1 MSELR
6 LRAARPGS
14 GIRRTLAEV
23 RLAGGDGRPL
33 DVVLEDGLVAD
44 LRPAG
49 TGPVEGEVTDAAGRW
64 ILPGLWDFHV
74 HFTQWAQTS
83 RRFDLSGTR
92 TAAEVLAAVDSHT
105 APTSDAPTGPDEPA
119 VGFGFRNA
127 LWPDAADLAAF
138 DRVSHGR
145 AAILIAA
152 DLHCVWLNSAAL
164 WRYGHS
170 DSATGI
176 LREEDAF
183 AVLQS
188 IDSAPESVV
197 DGWVR
202 DAADAASARGVVG
215 IVDFEMAWNLESW
228 SRRIAA
234 GAIALRTRFGIYPQ
248 HLDRAIE
255 ERLRS
260 GQILPHTH
268 GLLEVGSLKVI
279 TDGSLNTRTAYC
291 VDEYPGLAA
300 TEHPRGVLNVP
311 PGELVSL
318 MSRARDAG
326 LESAIHAIGD
336 QANTHVLDAFAA
348 TGARGSVEHAQLLSA
363 DDIARFAALG
373 VTASVQP
380 EHAMDDRDVAERY
393 WAGRTDRAFTL
404 RSILDAGGTLA
415 LGSDAPVAPL
425 DPWLAISAAVARS
438 RDGRAPWH
446 PEQSISVAEAIA
458 ASTRDGSTTVRAGQ
472 VADLVLVDRDPYAA
486 TADELRRMPVSATI
500 LNGRDTFT
508 SL

>member
-1 MSELR
+1 VSEFR

-14 GIRRTLAEV
+14 GIRRTLTDV
-23 RLAGGDGRPL
+23 RLAGGDGRPV
-33 DVVLEDGLVAD
+33 DVVLEDGRVAE

-49 TGPVEGEVTDAAGRW
+49 MRPAEGETTNADGRW
-64 ILPGLWDFHV
+64 ILPGLWDSHV

-92 TAAEVLAAVDSHT
+92 AAADVLEVVDANT
-105 APTSDAPTGPDEPA
+105 PPGTDETA
-119 VGFGFRNA
+119 VGFGFRDA
-127 LWPDAADLAAF
+127 LWPDAANLAAF

-145 AAILIAA
+145 AVILIAA

-164 WRYGHS
+164 RQHGHS
-170 DSATGI
+170 GHPTGL

-183 AVLQS
+183 AVHRT
-188 IDSAPESVV
+188 IDAAPAVVV
-197 DGWVR
+197 DGWAN
-202 DAADAASARGVVG
+202 DAAEAAAARGVVG

-228 SRRIAA
+228 TRRIAA
-234 GAIALRTRFGIYPQ
+234 GTLALRTRFNIYPH
-248 HLDRAIE
+248 HLDRAIA
-255 ERLRS
+255 ERLRT

-291 VDEYPGLAA
+291 VDPYPGMSGS
-300 TEHPRGVLNVP
+300 EHSHGILNVP
-311 PGELVSL
+311 PEELTAL

-336 QANTHVLDAFAA
+336 QANAHVLDAFES
-348 TGARGSVEHAQLLSA
+348 TGSRGSVEHAQLLSA

-380 EHAMDDRDVAERY
+380 EHAMDDRDVADRY
-393 WAGRTDRAFTL
+393 WAGRTGRAFPL

-425 DPWLAISAAVARS
+425 DPWLAISAAVSRS

-446 PEQSISVAEAIA
+446 PEQSVSVAEAIA
-458 ASTRDGSTTVRAGQ
+458 ASTRTGSAIVRAGQ
-472 VADLVLVDRDPYAA
+472 VADLVLVEVDPYAA
-486 TADELRRMPVSATI
+486 TPEERRQMPVAATI
-500 LNGRDTFT
+500 LNGRDTFST
-508 SL
+508 L

>member
-1 MSELR
+1 MSEFR

-14 GIRRTLAEV
+14 GIRRTIADV
-23 RLAGGDGRPL
+23 RLAGGDGSL
-33 DVVLEDGLVAD
+33 VDVVLEDGLVAD

-49 TGPVEGEVTDAAGRW
+49 ARPPEGETTKADGRW
-64 ILPGLWDFHV
+64 ILPGLWDSHV

-83 RRFDLSGTR
+83 RRFDLSGTA
-92 TAAEVLAAVDSHT
+92 TAVDVLAAVDANT
-105 APTSDAPTGPDEPA
+105 QGGPADEPA
-119 VGFGFRNA
+119 VGFGFRDA
-127 LWPDAADLAAF
+127 LWPDTADLAAF

-145 AAILIAA
+145 VVILIAG

-164 WRYGHS
+164 LRYGQGGH
-170 DSATGI
+170 ATGL

-183 AVLQS
+183 AVHRS
-188 IDSAPESVV
+188 IDAAPEDVV
-197 DGWVR
+197 DGWVS
-202 DAADAASARGVVG
+202 DAAAAAAARGVVG
-215 IVDFEMAWNLESW
+215 VIDFEMAWNVESW
-228 SRRIAA
+228 ARRIAA
-234 GAIALRTRFGIYPQ
+234 GTISLRARFGVYPQ
-248 HLDRAIE
+248 HLDRAIA
-255 ERLRS
+255 ERLRT

-291 VDEYPGLAA
+291 VDPYPGLAGA
-300 TEHPRGVLNVP
+300 DSHGVLTVP
-311 PGELVSL
+311 PGELTAL

-326 LESAIHAIGD
+326 LDSAIHAIGD
-336 QANTHVLDAFAA
+336 QANTQVLDAFAA
-348 TGARGSVEHAQLLSA
+348 TGSRGSVEHAQLLST
-363 DDIARFAALG
+363 DDIGRFAALG

-380 EHAMDDRDVAERY
+380 EHAMDDRDVADRY

-404 RSILDAGGTLA
+404 RSILDAGGTLT

-425 DPWLAISAAVARS
+425 DPWLAISAAVGRS

-458 ASTRDGSTTVRAGQ
+458 ASTRTGSATVQAGQ
-472 VADLVLVDRDPYAA
+472 VADLVIVDRDPFAV
-486 TADELRRMPVSATI
+486 TPENLRRMPVAATI

-508 SL
+508 TL

>member
-1 MSELR
+1 MSEFR
-6 LRAARPGS
+6 LRSARPGS
-14 GIRRTLAEV
+14 GIRRTVTDV
-23 RLAGGDGRPL
+23 RVAGAGPSPF
-33 DVVLEDGLVAD
+33 DVVLEDGLVAEI
-44 LRPAG
+44 RPAG
-49 TGPVEGEVTDAAGRW
+49 SRPAEGETTNAGGRW
-64 ILPGLWDFHV
+64 ILPGLWDSHV

-83 RRFDLSGTR
+83 RRFDLSRTSSAADVLTAVGDHTPPGT
-92 TAAEVLAAVDSHT
+92 
-105 APTSDAPTGPDEPA
+105 DEPA
-119 VGFGFRNA
+119 VGFGFRDA
-127 LWPDAADLAAF
+127 MWPDALEIAAF

-145 AAILIAA
+145 AVILISA

-164 WRYGHS
+164 RRYGHS
-170 DSATGI
+170 GSATGL

-183 AVLQS
+183 TVLRGL
-188 IDSAPESVV
+188 DSVPASVV
-197 DGWVR
+197 DGWVG
-202 DAADAASARGVVG
+202 DAADAAAARGVVG

-228 SRRIAA
+228 SRRITA
-234 GAIALRTRFGIYPQ
+234 GTIALRTRFGIYPQ
-248 HLDRAIE
+248 HLDLAAA

-260 GQILPHTH
+260 GQIMPHTH

-279 TDGSLNTRTAYC
+279 ADGSLNTRTAYC
-291 VDEYPGLAA
+291 VDEYPGLSG
-300 TEHPRGVLNVP
+300 TGHSHGVLNVP
-311 PGELVSL
+311 QNELISL

-326 LESAIHAIGD
+326 LDSAIHAIGD

-348 TGARGSVEHAQLLSA
+348 TGSRGSVEHAQLLSA

-393 WAGRTDRAFTL
+393 WEGRTDRAFTL

-425 DPWLAISAAVARS
+425 DPWQAISAAVGRS

-446 PEQSISVAEAIA
+446 PEQSITVAEAIA
-458 ASTRDGSTTVRAGQ
+458 ASTRNGSAIVKAGQ
-472 VADLVLVDRDPYAA
+472 VADLVLVDGNPYAA
-486 TADELRRMPVSATI
+486 TAEELRWMPVAATI
-500 LNGRDTFT
+500 LNGRDTFS

>member
-1 MSELR
+1 VSEFR

-14 GIRRTLAEV
+14 GIRRTLTEV
-23 RLAGGDGRPL
+23 RLAGGDGRPV
-33 DVVLEDGLVAD
+33 DVVLEDGLVAE

-49 TGPVEGEVTDAAGRW
+49 TRPAEGETANAAGRW
-64 ILPGLWDFHV
+64 ILPGLWDSHV

-92 TAAEVLAAVDSHT
+92 TAAEVLAAVDANT
-105 APTSDAPTGPDEPA
+105 PPGTEETA
-119 VGFGFRNA
+119 VGFGFRDA
-127 LWPDAADLAAF
+127 LWPDAANLAAF

-145 AAILIAA
+145 AVLLIAA

-164 WRYGHS
+164 RQHGHCGH
-170 DSATGI
+170 ATGL

-183 AVLQS
+183 AVHRS
-188 IDSAPESVV
+188 VDTAPETVV

-202 DAADAASARGVVG
+202 DAAEAAAARGVVG
-215 IVDFEMAWNLESW
+215 IVDFEMAWNLEPW

-234 GAIALRTRFGIYPQ
+234 GTLALRARFGIYP
-248 HLDRAIE
+248 HDLDRAIA

-291 VDEYPGLAA
+291 VDEYSGMAG
-300 TEHPRGVLNVP
+300 TEHSHGILTIP
-311 PGELVSL
+311 PDELVSL
-318 MSRARDAG
+318 MSHARDAG
-326 LESAIHAIGD
+326 LDSAIHAIGD
-336 QANTHVLDAFAA
+336 QANTHVLDAFATTA
-348 TGARGSVEHAQLLSA
+348 SRGSVEHAQLLSVG
-363 DDIARFAALG
+363 DIGRFAALG

-380 EHAMDDRDVAERY
+380 EHAMDDRDVADRY
-393 WAGRTDRAFTL
+393 WAGRTGRAFTL

-425 DPWLAISAAVARS
+425 DPWLAISAAVSRS
-438 RDGRAPWH
+438 RDGRVPWH
-446 PEQSISVAEAIA
+446 PEQSVSVAEAIA
-458 ASTRDGSTTVRAGQ
+458 ASTRTGRATVRAGQ
-472 VADLVLVDRDPYAA
+472 VADLVLVDVDPYAA
-486 TADELRRMPVSATI
+486 SPAELRGMPVGATI

-508 SL
+508 TL

>member
-1 MSELR
+1 VTEFR
-6 LRAARPGS
+6 LHAARPGS
-14 GIRRTLAEV
+14 GVRRTLTEV
-23 RLAGGDGRPL
+23 RLAGGDGQAVDL
-33 DVVLEDGLVAD
+33 LLEDGLVSD
-44 LRPAG
+44 VRPAG
-49 TGPVEGEVTDAAGRW
+49 TRPAEGETVNAAGRW
-64 ILPGLWDFHV
+64 ILPGLWDLHV

-83 RRFDLSGTR
+83 RRFDLSGTT
-92 TAAEVLAAVDSHT
+92 TAADVLAAVDANTPSGT
-105 APTSDAPTGPDEPA
+105 DEPA
-119 VGFGFRNA
+119 VGFGFRDA
-127 LWPDAADLAAF
+127 LWPDAMDLAAF
-138 DRVSHGR
+138 DRASHGR
-145 AAILIAA
+145 AVVLIAA

-164 WRYGHS
+164 RRHGNSGH
-170 DSATGI
+170 ATGL

-183 AVLQS
+183 AVLRS
-188 IDSAPESVV
+188 LDNLPEAVV

-202 DAADAASARGVVG
+202 DAADAAAARGVVG

-228 SRRIAA
+228 TRRIAA
-234 GAIALRTRFGIYPQ
+234 GTLALRTRFGIYPQ
-248 HLDRAIE
+248 HLDRAIA

-291 VDEYPGLAA
+291 VDDYPGLAG
-300 TEHPRGVLNVP
+300 TEHSRGVLNVP
-311 PGELVSL
+311 PGELISL

-348 TGARGSVEHAQLLSA
+348 TGSRGSVEHAQLLSV

-373 VTASVQP
+373 VTTSVQP

-393 WAGRTDRAFTL
+393 WAGRTGRAFTL

-425 DPWLAISAAVARS
+425 DPWQAISAAVGRT

-446 PEQSISVAEAIA
+446 PEQSITVAEAIA
-458 ASTRDGSTTVRAGQ
+458 ASTRTGSPTVRAGQ

-486 TADELRRMPVSATI
+486 TADELRRMPVAATI
-500 LNGRDTFT
+500 LHGRDTFST
-508 SL
+508 L